1 MKKGIVL
8 LITLG
13 FIAVITAL
21 ILWSL
26 SITKERFDR
35 VTDLHN
41 QNQFNLL
48 FADFSK
54 MVQKFDINNSETLQV
69 FLGFNFDTP
78 IVESKSGLMPG
89 FRLHSLMDHLNIN
102 AMLQTIVESE
112 NNSSKTEAANY
123 YSRAIGKFLR
133 HYELSDASLFE
144 SILLDRVD
152 SDLLERVGES
162 EIAKETLD
170 VRQGPFYDFAEI
182 KKIEDYY
189 YRQTDDANI
198 YKITQDE
205 FEKYFYFGDPQYYGM
220 FDCASMY
227 AMDTMSLIVED
238 EMQLGEGVD
247 ICSESNTEAM
257 HKLKKIY
264 NISQYSSKSKYLVR
278 CTVILNRT
286 DSREETSFD
295 YDVNSKRISN
305 IDKRVW

>member
-35 VTDLHN
+35 VEDLHN

-54 MVQKFDINNSETLQV
+54 MVQKFDINSSEKLQA
-69 FLGFNFDTP
+69 FLSFSFDSP
-78 IVESKSGLMPG
+78 IVDSKSGLMPG
-89 FRLHSLMDHLNIN
+89 FRVHSLMDRLNLN

-112 NNSSKTEAANY
+112 TNSSKMDAATLYN
-123 YSRAIGKFLR
+123 RAIEKFLR
-133 HYELSDASLFE
+133 RFDLSDPYLFE
-144 SILLDRVD
+144 AILLDTMD
-152 SDLLERVGES
+152 PDLLERSGES
-162 EIAKETLD
+162 EMAKQSINI
-170 VRQGPFYDFAEI
+170 RQGRLYDFDEI
-182 KKIEDYY
+182 KKMEDYY
-189 YRQTDDANI
+189 YRQNSDSNI
-198 YKITQDE
+198 YKITQEE
-205 FEKYFYFGDPQYYGM
+205 FDKYFYFGDPKVYGM
-220 FDCASMY
+220 FDCSSEHAIV
-227 AMDTMSLIVED
+227 TMPLIVED

-247 ICSESNTEAM
+247 LCQEANSEAM
-257 HKLKKIY
+257 GKLKKIY

-286 DSREETSFD
+286 DSREEISFD
-295 YDVNSKRISN
+295 YDVNTKRISN
-305 IDKRVW
+305 IEKRVW